1 MASWYQLEILLCTQ
15 DNGRNSPL
23 LMISFISITD
33 EIMEEIQQFLQKTNH
48 LFFFLEKVNNQLK
61 INNKKLIIF
70 FSFFTHER

>member
-33 EIMEEIQQFLQKTNH
+33 EYMEEIQQFLQKTNH
-48 LFFFLEKVNNQLK
+48 IFFLEK
-61 INNKKLIIF
+61 
-70 FSFFTHER
+70 S